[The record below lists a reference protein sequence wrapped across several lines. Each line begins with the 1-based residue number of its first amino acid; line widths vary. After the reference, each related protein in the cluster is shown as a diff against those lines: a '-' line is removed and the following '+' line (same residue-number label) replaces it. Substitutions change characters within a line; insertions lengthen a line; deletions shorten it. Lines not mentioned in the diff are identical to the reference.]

1 MRRLSLLWLTAATLA
16 GCGGGS
22 EPIPPGEAPAPPPVV
37 TPAPAPVP
45 EPADPMCSAALQQQ
59 RLLAD
64 LRQHYFWH
72 LVMPQGD
79 PSQPS
84 LDAYFQSLLYR
95 PADRFSFTQP
105 TAAFGQFYY
114 DGRRTG
120 YGYTLVWDAARQLLQ
135 VRNVEPLSPVALAGL
150 RRGDTVLAIDGKSP
164 AQVLAGDPPAVST
177 AGVPR
182 AFEIQDAQGVT
193 RTLKV
198 TSQEYTVSPLAQV
211 ATLDVTRK
219 DGTRAK
225 VGYLAYH
232 QFVFFTDFELRD
244 AFDRFRAEGVTEL
257 VLDLRYNG
265 GGSVS
270 VSRDLA
276 SYIGGALTR
285 GKVFAR
291 LRFNESDLGNNFN
304 YDFLGEPQAPGL
316 PGLSRVVVIA
326 SGGTASAS
334 ELLINGLKPFLP
346 VMLVGQTT
354 YGKPYGFIPRDDC
367 GITYNAVNFESVN
380 ALGEGGYTSGFAPQ
394 CPADD
399 DLSHE
404 LGDPAE
410 RRLRVALNYIAGG
423 SCSAP
428 LAAKGR
434 TGPPAI
440 PLGEL
445 VPPGMF
451 TRR

>member
-1 MRRLSLLWLTAATLA
+1 
-16 GCGGGS
+16 
-22 EPIPPGEAPAPPPVV
+22 
-37 TPAPAPVP
+37 
-45 EPADPMCSAALQQQ
+45 MCSKELQQQ

-79 PSQPS
+79 PSLPT
-84 LDAYFQSLLYR
+84 LDAYFQSLLLR
-95 PADRFSFTQP
+95 PADRFSFSQP
-105 TAAFGQFYY
+105 TSVSNQVF
-114 DGRRTG
+114 DGRRVG
-120 YGYTLVWDAARQLLQ
+120 YGYALVWDPALQRLQ
-135 VRNVEPLSPVALAGL
+135 VRNVEPLSPVAAAGL
-150 RRGDTVLAIDGKSP
+150 HRGDTVLSIDGKSP
-164 AQVLAGDPPAVST
+164 AQVLAGDPAPASV

-182 AFEIQDAQGVT
+182 KFEIQDTQGVT
-193 RTLKV
+193 RTLQV

-211 ATLDVTRK
+211 TTFDVKRK
-219 DGTRAK
+219 DGTQAK

-232 QFVFFTDFELRD
+232 QFVFYTDFELRD
-244 AFDRFRAEGVTEL
+244 AFDRFRAEGVSEL
-257 VLDLRYNG
+257 VVDLRYNG

-276 SYIGGALTR
+276 SYIGGALTQ

-304 YDFLGEPQAPGL
+304 FDYLDTTRAPGL

-326 SGGTASAS
+326 AGGTASAS
-334 ELLINGLKPFLP
+334 ELLINGLKPFVP
-346 VMLVGQTT
+346 VVLVGQTT

-367 GITYNAVNFESVN
+367 GTTYNAVNFETVN
-380 ALGEGGYTSGFAPQ
+380 ALGEGGYTAGIAPQ

-410 RRLRVALNYIAGG
+410 RRLRVALNYIATN
-423 SCSAP
+423 SCGP
-428 LAAKGR
+428 LAAKGLAR
-434 TGPPAI
+434 PPVV

-451 TRR
+451 IRR